1 MTDRTAIGEAA
12 MAAIGAA
19 GLPEDGAVP
28 DRDGNL
34 PANMTRK
41 QNPISGKKKIRDLRA
56 GNGPESDGKEGTSM
70 HFDLIRSLIAD
81 QFMIDADTI
90 TMDTNLVDDLGADSL
105 DVVDLIMSVEE
116 ELNVSIQDENISNLR
131 TVRDIVSFL
140 DKLTGEQED

>member
-1 MTDRTAIGEAA
+1 
-12 MAAIGAA
+12 
-19 GLPEDGAVP
+19 
-28 DRDGNL
+28 
-34 PANMTRK
+34 
-41 QNPISGKKKIRDLRA
+41 
-56 GNGPESDGKEGTSM
+56 M

-105 DVVDLIMSVEE
+105 DVVELIMSVEE

>member
-1 MTDRTAIGEAA
+1 
-12 MAAIGAA
+12 
-19 GLPEDGAVP
+19 
-28 DRDGNL
+28 
-34 PANMTRK
+34 
-41 QNPISGKKKIRDLRA
+41 
-56 GNGPESDGKEGTSM
+56 M
-70 HFDLIRSLIAD
+70 HIDLIRSLIAD

>member
-1 MTDRTAIGEAA
+1 
-12 MAAIGAA
+12 
-19 GLPEDGAVP
+19 
-28 DRDGNL
+28 
-34 PANMTRK
+34 
-41 QNPISGKKKIRDLRA
+41 
-56 GNGPESDGKEGTSM
+56 M

>member
-1 MTDRTAIGEAA
+1 
-12 MAAIGAA
+12 
-19 GLPEDGAVP
+19 
-28 DRDGNL
+28 
-34 PANMTRK
+34 
-41 QNPISGKKKIRDLRA
+41 
-56 GNGPESDGKEGTSM
+56 
-70 HFDLIRSLIAD
+70 
-81 QFMIDADTI
+81 MIDADTI

>member
-1 MTDRTAIGEAA
+1 
-12 MAAIGAA
+12 
-19 GLPEDGAVP
+19 
-28 DRDGNL
+28 
-34 PANMTRK
+34 
-41 QNPISGKKKIRDLRA
+41 
-56 GNGPESDGKEGTSM
+56 M

-131 TVRDIVSFL
+131 TVRDSVSFL